1 MKFNFLVL
9 ITLLSLSGCV
19 FFKKSENISQNSNK
33 STVINLED
41 STKIILSLIKSNNL
55 EETLD
60 LKTINDKSSVSLL
73 IENFSPAQLALEAEV
88 LNWPKPVIM
97 VFFRH
102 DDQWFNMKKILE
114 NYAKNDNDLKY
125 VEVNSEN
132 LFKIA
137 EEFAIEAN
145 PTILLIQNRSE
156 INRVENIQSINQFD
170 QELKKIIH
178 EINLSK

>member
-1 MKFNFLVL
+1 
-9 ITLLSLSGCV
+9 
-19 FFKKSENISQNSNK
+19 
-33 STVINLED
+33 
-41 STKIILSLIKSNNL
+41 
-55 EETLD
+55 
-60 LKTINDKSSVSLL
+60 
-73 IENFSPAQLALEAEV
+73 
-88 LNWPKPVIM
+88 M
-97 VFFRH
+97 VFLEI
-102 DDQWFNMKKILE
+102 WLTMKQILE
-114 NYAKNDNDLKY
+114 NYAKTNNLIKY

-137 EEFAIEAN
+137 EEFAIESN